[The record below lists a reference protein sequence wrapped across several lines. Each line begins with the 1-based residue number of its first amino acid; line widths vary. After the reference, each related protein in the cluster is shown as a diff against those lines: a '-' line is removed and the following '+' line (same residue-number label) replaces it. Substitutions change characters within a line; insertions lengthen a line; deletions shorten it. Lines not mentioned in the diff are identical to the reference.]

1 MKTSKPGKSPK
12 PPKPFLFALYR
23 SSLRLY
29 PARLRLLYQDQL
41 LQTARDVH
49 ADSISSLHFWP
60 ALFADL
66 LKSAVKE
73 HLLMIREQVIARPIV
88 FHALT
93 LGLILTLWG
102 GGASLTFQQMLR
114 RGANQPQIQMAA
126 SYAAAIASGVKPDVV
141 IPSNYV
147 DLEQSLEPFAIF
159 YDDHGT
165 PTASNGHLNQA
176 IPSPPSGVFRY
187 LRSHDTDTVT
197 WQPQP
202 NVRIAAVIHRVAGPS
217 PGFILAGRSL
227 RMVEEQESLFW
238 RMVFLGFFLL
248 VFLLVAGAALL
259 SRFQRRNPI
268 PAPGLR

>member
-1 MKTSKPGKSPK
+1 MKPGKTSKPPN
-12 PPKPFLFALYR
+12 PFLFALYR

-29 PARLRLLYQDQL
+29 PWRLRILYQDQL
-41 LQTARDVH
+41 LRTARDAH
-49 ADSISSLHFWP
+49 ADSTSSLYFWP
-60 ALFADL
+60 SLFADL

-73 HLLMIREQVIARPIV
+73 HLLMIREQVIARPIF

-93 LGLILTLWG
+93 IGLILTLMG
-102 GGASLTFQQMLR
+102 GSAAATFQQMLR

-126 SYAAAIASGVKPDVV
+126 SYAAKISSGVKPEQA
-141 IPSNYV
+141 IPHNNI

-159 YDDHGT
+159 YDDQGA

-176 IPSPPSGVFRY
+176 IPSPPRGVFNY
-187 LRSHDTDTVT
+187 LRIHDTDTVT

-202 NVRIAAVIHRVAGPS
+202 NVRIAAVIHRVSGPT
-217 PGFILAGRSL
+217 PGFLLAGRSL

-238 RMVFLGFFLL
+238 GMVFLGWFLL

-259 SRFQRRNPI
+259 SRFQGRNTI
-268 PAPGLR
+268 PAPGLL